1 MHFDHVSILSVGAID
16 APIEVSSAD
25 IEERLKPVRDRLGIR
40 SGILENLAGIRTRR
54 YWPEGVEPSE
64 VATEAARK
72 ALEIADVDPQKI
84 GVVINTS
91 VCRDYIE
98 PSTACLVHGNLGL
111 SAECMN
117 FDLGNA
123 CLAFMNGMQMAGNMI
138 ERGQIHYAL
147 IVDGEGSRNV
157 CEKTIDRLLNSDCD
171 EATFRENFAA
181 LTLGSGAVAMVLAR
195 KELAEN
201 GHRFVGAVELAAT
214 QHNRLCLGQPDWMQ
228 TDTKRLL
235 MSGLELAGQTW
246 VKAQKEL
253 GWKQEELDHFVLH
266 QVSKVH
272 TESLAQSLGLDGD
285 KIFTI
290 FSEYGN
296 IGPAAVPITLAKS
309 IEQGRIKRGDRIALM
324 GIGSG
329 LNCAMAEIIW

>member
-54 YWPEGVEPSE
+54 YLPEGVEPSE

-157 CEKTIDRLLNSDCD
+157 CEKTIDRLRNSDCD

-195 KELAEN
+195 KELAEK

-214 QHNRLCLGQPDWMQ
+214 QHNRLCICQPDWMQ

-253 GWKQEELDHFVLH
+253 GWKQEELDHFVLL
-266 QVSKVH
+266 QVS
-272 TESLAQSLGLDGD
+272 
-285 KIFTI
+285 
-290 FSEYGN
+290 
-296 IGPAAVPITLAKS
+296 
-309 IEQGRIKRGDRIALM
+309 
-324 GIGSG
+324 
-329 LNCAMAEIIW
+329 

>member
-72 ALEIADVDPQKI
+72 ALQIADVDPQKI

-195 KELAEN
+195 KELAEK

-266 QVSKVH
+266 QVSRVH